1 MIHDWQM
8 TETEGEVVFIR
19 PSTGAVYT
27 FEKTDTGWQATIVRS
42 RNDDP
47 ISEAWSDVQFAQLKA
62 QIAR

>member
-1 MIHDWQM
+1 MKESD
-8 TETEGEVVFIR
+8 TEVVFTR

-42 RNDDP
+42 RNDGP
-47 ISEAWSDVQFAQLKA
+47 ISEAWTDAQLAQLKA